1 MFSSLPVVVVP
12 ASETPEPL
20 VSACEYSICTKVLGI
35 RNGVGMSTPPP
46 TNQPLSKSL
55 LDTLVLVSRPAL
67 IKSLINNP
75 NLFTL
80 GKPFGNGTVVPAYAP
95 ATTIP
100 ATASQ
105 NTDGAVLGGQV
116 GCNYQVTPGLVLGI
130 ETSGTAD
137 WAKDP
142 TNGSVYYAGTQ
153 LGTLSTE
160 VERTCQFRIG
170 PRIGTTL
177 PIGTGLAPLLYGTGG
192 YEGAC
197 YKTTQSGQFI
207 SPLINAGRLTNTNVS
222 SSDFESGWFVGGGV
236 DMPTPFLIPSTFVQ
250 IEYSHAETNGS
261 GVSLAGTTTTGKLE
275 NTTDELRVG
284 FKYRFPVTSYAGM
297 AF

>member
-1 MFSSLPVVVVP
+1 M
-12 ASETPEPL
+12 
-20 VSACEYSICTKVLGI
+20 
-35 RNGVGMSTPPP
+35 
-46 TNQPLSKSL
+46 
-55 LDTLVLVSRPAL
+55 
-67 IKSLINNP
+67 
-75 NLFTL
+75 
-80 GKPFGNGTVVPAYAP
+80 
-95 ATTIP
+95 
-100 ATASQ
+100 
-105 NTDGAVLGGQV
+105 
-116 GCNYQVTPGLVLGI
+116 GCNYQVTPGLVIGI

-142 TNGSVYYAGTQ
+142 TGSNVYSASPGTQGQQ

-177 PIGTGLAPLLYGTGG
+177 SIGTGLAPLIYGTGG

-197 YKTTQSGQFI
+197 YTTKQSGQFI
-207 SPLINAGRLTNTNVS
+207 SPLITNTNVS

-250 IEYSHAETNGS
+250 IEYSHAETSGS
-261 GVSLAGTTTTGKLE
+261 GVALAGTTTTGKLE
-275 NTTDELRVG
+275 NTTDEVRVG

-297 AF
+297 GF